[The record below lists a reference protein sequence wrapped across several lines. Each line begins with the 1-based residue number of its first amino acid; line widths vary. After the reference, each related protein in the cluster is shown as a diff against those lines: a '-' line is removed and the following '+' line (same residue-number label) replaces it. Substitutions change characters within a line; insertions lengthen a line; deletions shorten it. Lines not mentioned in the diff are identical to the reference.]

1 MSVKTKQK
9 ILELLKW
16 KGPTSQEN
24 LATALELSTMAVSK
38 HLGEFQKQGLV
49 SFEEQKQDRGRPIK
63 IWRLTESSK
72 NHFPDNHPQLA
83 YSIWQSAT
91 EVLEQ
96 EAIEKILSKH
106 SEKKIEEYREL
117 IPQHASMSEKIK
129 ILSDIRSKEGYMT
142 SHEVLDDL
150 NFKLNEHH
158 CPICDIASKCKE
170 FCGSEIDIFKQ
181 VLGPEVSIERE
192 EHIVSGDHRCTYK
205 ITKNL

>member
-9 ILELLKW
+9 LLELLKW

-24 LATALELSTMAVSK
+24 LASALQLSTMAVSK

-49 SFEEQKQDRGRPIK
+49 IFEEEKQDRGRPIK
-63 IWRLTESSK
+63 IWKLTEASK

-96 EAIEKILSKH
+96 DAIEKILSKH
-106 SEKKIEEYREL
+106 SENKIQEYLDL
-117 IPQHASMSEKIK
+117 IPEEASLAQKVE
-129 ILSDIRSKEGYMT
+129 ILSDVRSKEGYMT
-142 SHEVLDDL
+142 SHETIDEQTFSLS
-150 NFKLNEHH
+150 EHH
-158 CPICDIASKCKE
+158 CPICDIASKCQE
-170 FCGSEIDIFKQ
+170 FCGSEKDIFQ
-181 VLGPEVSIERE
+181 RVLGSDVSIERE

-205 ITKNL
+205 ITKRN